1 MHISQY
7 HPFRVVLN
15 TLTCKVTHATRV
27 TRLLLFSLTKSAQ
40 KSVWVQVVQIR
51 NYVCFLKTEGT
62 KAKRHESGVC
72 IGSSGGRG
80 EIRTHGGLATTTVFK
95 TVALNR
101 SATLPSFPLQFQRKQ
116 DYSKEFVIWKPQL
129 SIIFCP
135 GKNTSV

>member
-72 IGSSGGRG
+72 IVLLAEEVRFELTVGSHPR
-80 EIRTHGGLATTTVFK
+80 
-95 TVALNR
+95 
-101 SATLPSFPLQFQRKQ
+101 QFSR
-116 DYSKEFVIWKPQL
+116 L
-129 SIIFCP
+129 
-135 GKNTSV
+135 